1 MHYDGFPCAYF
12 RDFSYICNEI
22 INYDYEQTNISA
34 FFALG
39 MTVFIQ
45 AQSYIVSKHIG
56 TENGLSNNFIQ
67 DMVIDKRGFVWV
79 ATESGVNRVAG
90 KTVNVYRCSDA
101 GSSRGSLPT
110 WLLTTSL
117 KLEKMRSG

>member
-1 MHYDGFPCAYF
+1 MIMSK
-12 RDFSYICNEI
+12 RILVLL
-22 INYDYEQTNISA
+22 
-34 FFALG
+34 FALS

-90 KTVNVYRCSDA
+90 KTVNVYRYSDA
-101 GSSRGSLPT
+101 GSSRGSSLPT

-117 KLEKMRSG
+117 RLEKMRSG